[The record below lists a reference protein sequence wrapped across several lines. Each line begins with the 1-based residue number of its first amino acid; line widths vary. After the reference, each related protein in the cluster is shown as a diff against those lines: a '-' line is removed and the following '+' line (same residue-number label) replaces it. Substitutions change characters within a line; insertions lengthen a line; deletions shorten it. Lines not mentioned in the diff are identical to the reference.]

1 MGPLPQ
7 FIYKSTQTTKHWQ
20 CDLTSRS
27 VSSSSGNILSKN
39 SKHTSQ
45 CGRGALRQNVAS
57 ETLKA
62 AVQMDNHTS
71 FPFIS
76 LSPRRSWERGFA
88 APHRCHGNT
97 VCISQWAIPEL
108 LPLDWNSDSP
118 LSAEQPAKAIVYLW
132 PLTERHYGCASV
144 KSETKRDGE
153 KQNSLRTEVGLNYTL
168 IRCNAVCWKRR
179 SENKPQASCM
189 VRFVVHMARSSIL
202 CGITGLYWSRL
213 ALSDRTSSHKEPFQ
227 SDLDWAPPWA
237 PQQPV
242 ERNPL
247 QSASSEW

>member
-1 MGPLPQ
+1 
-7 FIYKSTQTTKHWQ
+7 
-20 CDLTSRS
+20 
-27 VSSSSGNILSKN
+27 
-39 SKHTSQ
+39 
-45 CGRGALRQNVAS
+45 
-57 ETLKA
+57 
-62 AVQMDNHTS
+62 MDNHTS
-71 FPFIS
+71 FSFFS
-76 LSPRRSWERGFA
+76 LSPHRSLERGFA
-88 APHRCHGNT
+88 APHRRHGNT

-132 PLTERHYGCASV
+132 PLTERHYGCVSV
-144 KSETKRDGE
+144 KV
-153 KQNSLRTEVGLNYTL
+153 KQNEMEKNKSLRGPKDSATTLKPHTL
-168 IRCNAVCWKRR
+168 ILCDTVCWKRR
-179 SENKPQASCM
+179 SENKPRASGT
-189 VRFVVHMARSSIL
+189 VRFIVHMARSSIL

>member
-1 MGPLPQ
+1 
-7 FIYKSTQTTKHWQ
+7 
-20 CDLTSRS
+20 
-27 VSSSSGNILSKN
+27 
-39 SKHTSQ
+39 
-45 CGRGALRQNVAS
+45 
-57 ETLKA
+57 
-62 AVQMDNHTS
+62 MDNHTS
-71 FPFIS
+71 FSFFS
-76 LSPRRSWERGFA
+76 LSPHRGLERGFA
-88 APHRCHGNT
+88 APHRRHGNT

-132 PLTERHYGCASV
+132 PLTERHYGCVSV
-144 KSETKRDGE
+144 KVKQNEMEK
-153 KQNSLRTEVGLNYTL
+153 KQNSTRT
-168 IRCNAVCWKRR
+168 KRLWQLWNCILLFCVILYVEKDALKI
-179 SENKPQASCM
+179 SHEHQ
-189 VRFVVHMARSSIL
+189 VRFIVHMARSSIL